1 MSLKPDFKSTAMPL
15 RDAVERRGCATVA
28 ASSNPPP
35 PRVTRAPAAMSYTDL
50 IADIFAAFSTEGSA
64 FPPMTLRGGD
74 ALDADQ
80 PAPPFDVLVDAV
92 SDEYL
97 ESHPWGSGW
106 LDAASWRH
114 YLPFM
119 MEYALRHVERPS
131 DVTDALLTSFRPPDR
146 DPPRL
151 GSLNKAQ
158 ETVVLRFLDVLA
170 HTDASASRDLAA
182 MVLSEWWTPGEIPKD
197 LGD

>member
-1 MSLKPDFKSTAMPL
+1 
-15 RDAVERRGCATVA
+15 
-28 ASSNPPP
+28 
-35 PRVTRAPAAMSYTDL
+35 MSYTDL
-50 IADIFAAFSTEGSA
+50 IADIFAVFSTEGTA
-64 FPPMTLRGGD
+64 FPAMTLRGGD
-74 ALDADQ
+74 ALERDK

-97 ESHPWGSGW
+97 EAHPWGSGY

-119 MEYALRHVERPS
+119 MEYALRRIDRPS
-131 DVTDALLTSFRPPDR
+131 EVTDALLTSFRPPDR

-158 ETVVLRFLDVLA
+158 ETVVLRFLDAMA
-170 HTDASASRDLAA
+170 HAPDSASRDLAA
-182 MVLSEWWTPGEIPKD
+182 MVLSEWWTPGAIPKD
-197 LGD
+197 PDD

>member
-1 MSLKPDFKSTAMPL
+1 MSH
-15 RDAVERRGCATVA
+15 
-28 ASSNPPP
+28 
-35 PRVTRAPAAMSYTDL
+35 TDL
-50 IADIFAAFSTEGSA
+50 IADAFAAFSTEGTA
-64 FPPMTLRGGD
+64 FPAMTLRGGD
-74 ALDADQ
+74 ALDLDK
-80 PAPPFDVLVDAV
+80 PAPPFDVLVDAI

-97 ESHPWGSGW
+97 EAHPWGSGY

-119 MEYALRHVERPS
+119 MEYALRHIDVPS

-158 ETVVLRFLDVLA
+158 ETVVLRFLDVMA
-170 HTDASASRDLAA
+170 YSEESASRDLAM
-182 MVLSEWWTPGEIPKD
+182 MVLAEWWTPDAIPKD
-197 LGD
+197 LDD

>member
-1 MSLKPDFKSTAMPL
+1 M
-15 RDAVERRGCATVA
+15 
-28 ASSNPPP
+28 
-35 PRVTRAPAAMSYTDL
+35 TRAPATMSYTDL
-50 IADIFAAFSTEGSA
+50 IADIFAAFSTEGTA

-74 ALDADQ
+74 ALDADR
-80 PAPPFDVLVDAV
+80 PAPPFDVLADAI

-97 ESHPWGSGW
+97 EAHPWGSGW
-106 LDAASWRH
+106 LDATSWRH

-119 MEYALRHVERPS
+119 MEYALRHIERPS
-131 DVTDALLTSFRPPDR
+131 EVTDALLTSFRPPDR
-146 DPPRL
+146 NPPRL

-158 ETVVLRFLDVLA
+158 ETVVLRFLDALA
-170 HTDASASRDLAA
+170 HAEASASGDLAA

>member
-1 MSLKPDFKSTAMPL
+1 MP
-15 RDAVERRGCATVA
+15 
-28 ASSNPPP
+28 
-35 PRVTRAPAAMSYTDL
+35 YTDL
-50 IADIFAAFSTEGSA
+50 IAEIFAAFSTEGSA
-64 FPPMTLRGGD
+64 FPAMTLRGGD
-74 ALDADQ
+74 ALDADR

-97 ESHPWGSGW
+97 EAHPWGSGY

-119 MEYALRHVERPS
+119 MEYALRHIDRTS
-131 DVTDALLTSFRPPDR
+131 DVTDALLTSLRPPDR

-151 GSLNKAQ
+151 ASLDKAQ
-158 ETVVLRFLDVLA
+158 ETAVLRFLDALT
-170 HTDASASRDLAA
+170 HGPGSASRDLAA
-182 MVLSEWWTPGEIPKD
+182 MVLSEWWTPGAIPRS